1 MPRVVQSN
9 DSAVSTASNPAVAP
23 NSVAP
28 KPALNLTGFNF
39 AASAE
44 LFPSRN
50 LKGRSQV
57 RYRRFNTA
65 AEAVKFAVE
74 DMSPA
79 AMLGAYLEVNE
90 KRFGFQEIQALY
102 AHPAYPLKRAQARKA
117 G

>member
-9 DSAVSTASNPAVAP
+9 DSAVPAAPNPAAAQK
-23 NSVAP
+23 S
-28 KPALNLTGFNF
+28 ALSLSTFNF
-39 AASAE
+39 SAPAE
-44 LFPSRN
+44 LFPSRG
-50 LKGRSQV
+50 KHGRSQV

-74 DMSPA
+74 EMSSA

-102 AHPAYPLKRAQARKA
+102 THPAYPLKRVQKQAEARKA